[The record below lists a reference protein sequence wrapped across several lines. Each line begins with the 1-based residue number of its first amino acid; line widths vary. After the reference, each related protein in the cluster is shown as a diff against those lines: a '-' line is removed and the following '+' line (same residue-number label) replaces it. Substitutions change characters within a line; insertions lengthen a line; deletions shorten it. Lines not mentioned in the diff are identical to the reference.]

1 MLSCAFWLSFTALPA
16 VFPGTHLRH
25 VCSRVSPVRHL
36 AMSGFPRTLRAD
48 FWQVPEGSVPASS
61 NGVNYSDFSAGQLST
76 ARILQQSL
84 DLNPRDSGCPLFL
97 LFIYSYF
104 LPEAHCDFNPLLIIF
119 FFFFFSFMLCGI
131 VGSTSL
137 IRNWTWIPCSVSS
150 WTALPPLGYHWYCIL
165 HWQRLL
171 LNPVSTWWS
180 FTSSK
185 GCQADPCQEPKSITA
200 SNTQKTAHS
209 PLLSLLATY

>member
-119 FFFFFSFMLCGI
+119 FFFFLFVHAVWHCGLYFPDQELNLDPLQCKQLNSTATVGVSLVLHFALAEASFESCVHMMKFHI
-131 VGSTSL
+131 K
-137 IRNWTWIPCSVSS
+137 
-150 WTALPPLGYHWYCIL
+150 
-165 HWQRLL
+165 QRV
-171 LNPVSTWWS
+171 PS
-180 FTSSK
+180 
-185 GCQADPCQEPKSITA
+185 
-200 SNTQKTAHS
+200 
-209 PLLSLLATY
+209 